1 MTTKLEES
9 AIEHLVSAMNNDK
22 LIVFVGAGVSIG
34 SGLPSWNA
42 LIDPLREELGVPET
56 NNLKIAQMYYDTWG
70 KHKYMEKINGILS
83 EGKVPQPNKLHELI
97 FNMKP
102 QHIITTNYDTLL
114 EDMTNRGLKMYS
126 VLKKDDDIPYA
137 DSTNYLIKMHGDLAE
152 NNIVLKED
160 DYLEYENNFP
170 MMSTLIK
177 SLIMNNTLL
186 FVGYSLND
194 STFNSIY
201 HLIQNTFGEN
211 ANQAYFYTP
220 EKLEDAYK
228 IYYSKKGLFVIS
240 TEEADLDKGKAT
252 EEFLEKITTKNR
264 NEPKNDQDLWNNIKS
279 LNSFAYLQVDSV
291 VEALNL
297 KQRAYLSNG
306 NYKWV
311 ATNAN
316 LDTDQTESA
325 KLNFDIDEKNN
336 NALINFLDSKT
347 MFGEFLNLKLS
358 HTTEYKRNNFL
369 NQAFELYESMQ
380 YPAAKDKFEELAN
393 IAFERGDYINALIAR
408 KNVDTIHLSIFDQ
421 LNKKSEESE
430 KPDALSNSLINREL
444 NGIINSIMPSAKGDS
459 NSGVQFFN
467 TEIYK
472 NKFAYN
478 TLAEL
483 DHICVSIENET
494 ELQKQSG
501 FTSSNNLFNA
511 KFKFYDFMNFIQY
524 NCICIYQYTI
534 FQDVV
539 TKYVHILA
547 MAYSNFH
554 NTNRNAILG
563 GTTTKMKQF
572 GLDDLENIVPFIQ
585 PKYIDLYLGK
595 YGIKSIQV
603 SNEGI
608 DYILNQAI
616 YWSAKIKNRLQ
627 PERNI
632 LERYV
637 QFLVYIDNLDKEHT
651 DKLLELF
658 EKYTLFMTTPGE
670 ISILLKIINKQ
681 FDILTDSQKSTL
693 KSIIETQLITVVTEK
708 YELHYRNFYLYA
720 EIMNKYQDKTFD
732 FSFLKEIINVN
743 NVIEYDMFL
752 VYFFDLFDDDVKQM
766 INEIMVSYDKIDES
780 EIDFEFIGS
789 MILAKIYH
797 FKDKSTHMLSY
808 LSEKGN
814 KKEDGTRYT
823 DMQRDALVKMIK
835 LIKVNYIKPDEVIA
849 KLQEKNV
856 IGKVPELD
864 WEIYQKRNPEL
875 ISTLASIYSM
885 NDLFKY
891 FGTNQADEEILNKW
905 IIDQARNNNLELKSN
920 S

>member
-1 MTTKLEES
+1 
-9 AIEHLVSAMNNDK
+9 
-22 LIVFVGAGVSIG
+22 
-34 SGLPSWNA
+34 
-42 LIDPLREELGVPET
+42 
-56 NNLKIAQMYYDTWG
+56 
-70 KHKYMEKINGILS
+70 MEKINGILS

-97 FNMKP
+97 FKP

-114 EDMTNRGLKMYS
+114 EDMINRGLKMYS

-211 ANQAYFYTP
+211 DNQAYFYTP

-264 NEPKNDQDLWNNIKS
+264 NEPKNAQDLWNNIKH
-279 LNSFAYLQVDSV
+279 LNSFAYLQVDNV

-316 LDTDQTESA
+316 TDTDQTESA
-325 KLNFDIDEKNN
+325 KLNFDIDIDEKNN
-336 NALINFLDSKT
+336 TALINFLDSKT
-347 MFGEFLNLKLS
+347 MFIEFLNLKFS
-358 HTTEYKRNNFL
+358 HTIKYNRNNFL
-369 NQAFELYESMQ
+369 NEAFELYESMQ
-380 YPAAKDKFEELAN
+380 YTAAKDKFEELAN

-421 LNKKSEESE
+421 INKKPE
-430 KPDALSNSLINREL
+430 KSDALSNSLINREL

-483 DHICVSIENET
+483 DYTCVSIENEM
-494 ELQKQSG
+494 ELIKQGG
-501 FTSSNNLFNA
+501 FSISNNLFNA
-511 KFKFYDFMNFIQY
+511 KFKFYDFVNFIQC

-539 TKYVHILA
+539 TKYFHILA
-547 MAYSNFH
+547 MAYKINHDPSD
-554 NTNRNAILG
+554 NRIFKDAA
-563 GTTTKMKQF
+563 TEMAQF
-572 GLDDLENIVPFIQ
+572 ELVDLENIVPFIK
-585 PKYIDLYLGK
+585 PKNIDLYLGK

-603 SNEGI
+603 SDEGI
-608 DYILNQAI
+608 DYILDQAI
-616 YWSAKIKNRLQ
+616 YWSAKITQRLQ

-637 QFLVYIDNLDKEHT
+637 QFLAHIKKIEKQHT
-651 DKLLELF
+651 NRLVKLF
-658 EKYTLFMTTPGE
+658 EDYTLFNTNRDELKP
-670 ISILLKIINKQ
+670 LLKTISKN
-681 FDILTDSQKSTL
+681 FDVLTDLQKHML
-693 KSIIETQLITVVTEK
+693 KAVIERQLAKIVTGK
-708 YELHYRNFYLYA
+708 YEFHDSNFYLYV
-720 EIMNKYQDKTFD
+720 EIMNQYQDKTFD
-732 FSFLKEIINVN
+732 FSVLKDIINID
-743 NVIEYDMFL
+743 NVTEYESFL
-752 VYFFDLFDDDVKQM
+752 IYFFKFFDTDLKQV
-766 INEIMVSYDKIDES
+766 IIDIMNQYAKLAEKDMDA
-780 EIDFEFIGS
+780 EFIGS
-789 MILAKIYH
+789 MILAKIYR
-797 FKDKSTHMLSY
+797 FEDQKEYVLNQLSA
-808 LSEKGN
+808 KGN
-814 KKEDGTRYT
+814 MKEDGIHYP
-823 DMQRDALVKMIK
+823 DKQKNALAYILDLKRD
-835 LIKVNYIKPDEVIA
+835 NYFSSDEVTE
-849 KLQEKNV
+849 KLQEENV
-856 IGKVPELD
+856 TGKLPELD
-864 WEIYQKRNPEL
+864 WEIYQKWNSEL
-875 ISTLASIYSM
+875 ISNFASIYPMSE
-885 NDLFKY
+885 LFHY
-891 FGTNQADEEILNKW
+891 FGTNEKSEERLNKW
-905 IIDQARNNNLELKSN
+905 IIDQARIDKFKFKFK
-920 S
+920 